1 MRLELTK
8 LPRTSP
14 LAHTYQPDELSWQDE
29 DVQLCGPV
37 QVQGRIIQA
46 NDEVQVTGHLQA
58 NVETFCDRCA
68 RAVPMAL
75 ESVFDEVYVTL
86 EDYQQSRAEDL
97 QKDDL
102 RVSVYDGV
110 ALDLAEIVREEILL
124 AVPGQ
129 VLCRADCRGLC
140 LHCGADLNTTPC
152 RCAETETDPRWAAL
166 KNL

>member
-8 LPRTSP
+8 LPRISP

-29 DVQLCGPV
+29 DVQLRGPV

-46 NDEVQVTGHLQA
+46 NDEVQVTGRLQA

-110 ALDLAEIVREEILL
+110 ALDLDEIVREEILL